1 VAEVAA
7 NAYWKRKKAFS
18 SVSVRKKLVVPIKE
32 VEEESTVDCWPGRL
46 EEPHA
51 KANPT
56 E

>member
-1 VAEVAA
+1 MAAVAA

-18 SVSVRKKLVVPIKE
+18 SVSVRKKLVVPMKE
-32 VEEESTVDCWPGRL
+32 VEEESVVACWPGRV